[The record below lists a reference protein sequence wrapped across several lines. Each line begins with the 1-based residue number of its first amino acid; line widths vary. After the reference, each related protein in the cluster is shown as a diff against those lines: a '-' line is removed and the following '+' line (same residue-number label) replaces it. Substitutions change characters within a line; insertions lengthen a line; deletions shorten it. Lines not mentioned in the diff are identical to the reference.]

1 MTMEIVSANQQ
12 SVMAQQATSD
22 EHLIDLFI
30 RRKRSANTQRTYRL
44 AVDQFLQFVDHKSL
58 QAVNLDDM
66 VRFTEHLEVTYS
78 SKHSQRLKLDA
89 VRSLFTFAQKV
100 GYLQFNVGAAVE
112 APKPENSLA
121 ERIVSEEQALMI
133 INAPKGQRDR
143 LLLRLLY
150 STGMRVGEVCGL
162 QWRHVTNNKGKG
174 VITVYGKGN
183 KTRFVTISAA
193 MHQTLMSVKPDDAE
207 PTDYV
212 FTSQR
217 SDRMDESAVFRI
229 VKAAGKAVGVPGLS
243 PHWLRH
249 AHASHALDRGAKV
262 ATVKATLGH
271 STIAVTDGYVH
282 IKPDDSSSL
291 YLAV

>member
-1 MTMEIVSANQQ
+1 MTNEIISANQQ
-12 SVMAQQATSD
+12 AIIAQHAQSD

-44 AVDQFLQFVDHKSL
+44 AVDQFLQFVDYKPL
-58 QAVNLDDM
+58 QAVSLDDM
-66 VRFTEHLEVTYS
+66 VRFTEHLEQTYT
-78 SKHSQRLKLDA
+78 SKHTQRLKLDA
-89 VRSLFTFAQKV
+89 VRSLLTFGQKV

-133 INAPKGQRDR
+133 INAPKAQRDR
-143 LLLRLLY
+143 ILLRLLY
-150 STGMRVGEVCGL
+150 STGMRVSEVCGL
-162 QWRHVTNNKGKG
+162 QWRHVNTNKGNG
-174 VITVYGKGN
+174 VITVYGKGD
-183 KTRFVTISAA
+183 KTRFVTISPA
-193 MHQTLMSVKPDDAE
+193 MHQTLVSIKPLTAE
-207 PTDYV
+207 PTDFV

-217 SDRMDESAVFRI
+217 SDQMDESAVFRI

-262 ATVKATLGH
+262 ATVKETLGH
-271 STIAVTDGYVH
+271 SNIAITNNYVH
-282 IKPDDSSSL
+282 IKPDDSSAL

>member
-44 AVDQFLQFVDHKSL
+44 AVDQFLQFVDHKPL

-112 APKPENSLA
+112 APKPENTLA

-150 STGMRVGEVCGL
+150 STGMRVSEVCGL
-162 QWRHVTNNKGKG
+162 QWRHVSTSKGNG
-174 VITVYGKGN
+174 VVTVYGKGS
-183 KTRFVTISAA
+183 KTRFVAISPA
-193 MHQTLMSVKPDDAE
+193 MHQTLMSVKPADAE
-207 PTDYV
+207 PTDHI

-217 SDRMDESAVFRI
+217 SDQMDESAVFRI

-271 STIAVTDGYVH
+271 SNISVTDGYVH